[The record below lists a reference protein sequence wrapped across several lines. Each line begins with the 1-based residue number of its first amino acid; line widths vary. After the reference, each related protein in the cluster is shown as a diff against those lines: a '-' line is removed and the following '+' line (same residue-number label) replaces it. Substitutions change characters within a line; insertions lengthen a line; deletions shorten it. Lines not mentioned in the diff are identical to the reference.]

1 LIKCNS
7 AQKASVYLRALYSN
21 AIISFSNLFVVT
33 MKTTVLFVLVFI
45 CVSIGMA
52 QEQVLLSGEVE
63 NGGFGGPVL
72 KMTTINGENALM
84 VGGRGG
90 WIINHS
96 FVIGG
101 GGYGIVTNV
110 KAKTV
115 DSVHQYMDM
124 GYGGLD
130 LEYISTSDELLHW
143 SAGIFIG
150 GGGVGYRNENND
162 SFNMHHQMD
171 NFFVLEPNVHVNMNV
186 THFFRIA
193 AGVSYRYVGGLTSA
207 LSTNADLSGPSA
219 MLTFK
224 FGKF

>member
-1 LIKCNS
+1 
-7 AQKASVYLRALYSN
+7 
-21 AIISFSNLFVVT
+21 
-33 MKTTVLFVLVFI
+33 MKTTAILVLVF
-45 CVSIGMA
+45 VYMSIGIA
-52 QEQVLLSGEVE
+52 QEQVLLSGEIE

-101 GGYGIVTNV
+101 GGDGVVTNV
-110 KAKTV
+110 KPRII

-143 SAGIFIG
+143 SAGLLIG

-171 NFFVLEPNVHVNMNV
+171 TFFVLEPNVHVNLNV

-193 AGVSYRYVGGLTSA
+193 AGVSYRYVNGLTSA